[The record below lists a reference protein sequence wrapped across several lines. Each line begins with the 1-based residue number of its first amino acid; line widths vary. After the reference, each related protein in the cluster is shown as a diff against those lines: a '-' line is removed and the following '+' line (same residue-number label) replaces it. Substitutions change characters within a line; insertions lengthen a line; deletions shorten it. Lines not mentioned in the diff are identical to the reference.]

1 MRGLGKDDKQIKK
14 ISSLILKSNKKSILI
29 FFILFTS
36 SLFFSKNIIN
46 HKIPIPQIGK
56 SKNSFKLV
64 EEAERL
70 SIEEVNMATN
80 YGFKTASLLMDRG
93 DNKLRPQVI
102 IDELGSKRYRY
113 IGTKGEGSK
122 TRKQVEREAE
132 EIEKKIRTS
141 RRRTKNLLKMLRDV
155 GVTVAIGNPGKAG
168 AAAVWSPKI
177 QTIKISRQKMEEG
190 SQAVL
195 RVLNHEGIHVAQSCK
210 NGGINYKPIPLGLK
224 LSPSEIYRKQIA
236 SKIYEKSSKQIKK
249 LEKEAYSYEFSNQS
263 TLYLIKKECERK
275 RAFES

>member
-1 MRGLGKDDKQIKK
+1 MRGLGKDSIQTKK
-14 ISSLILKSNKKSILI
+14 ISTLLQKSNKGLIAIKLILLMCSIY
-29 FFILFTS
+29 FF
-36 SLFFSKNIIN
+36 KNAIN

-56 SKNSFKLV
+56 AKDSFKLV

-113 IGTKGEGSK
+113 IATKGEGSK
-122 TRKQVEREAE
+122 TREQVEREAE
-132 EIEKKIRTS
+132 EIEKKISTS
-141 RRRTKNLLKMLRDV
+141 RKRTKNLLKMLRDV

-224 LSPSEIYRKQIA
+224 LSPTEIYKTQIG
-236 SKIYEKSSKQIKK
+236 SKIYEKSSKKVKK
-249 LEKEAYSYEFSNQS
+249 LEKEAYSYEFSNRA
-263 TLYLIKKECERK
+263 TIYLIEKECERK
-275 RAFES
+275 RAL

>member
-1 MRGLGKDDKQIKK
+1 MRGLGKDSIQIKK
-14 ISSLILKSNKKSILI
+14 ISTLLQKSNKGLIAIKLILLMCSIYI
-29 FFILFTS
+29 F
-36 SLFFSKNIIN
+36 KNAIN

-56 SKNSFKLV
+56 AKDSFKLV

-113 IGTKGEGSK
+113 IATKGEGSK
-122 TRKQVEREAE
+122 TREQVEREAE
-132 EIEKKIRTS
+132 EIEKKISTS
-141 RRRTKNLLKMLRDV
+141 RKRTKNLLKMLRDV
-155 GVTVAIGNPGKAG
+155 GVTVAIGNPGRAG

-224 LSPSEIYRKQIA
+224 LSPTEIYKTQIG
-236 SKIYEKSSKQIKK
+236 SKIYEKSSRKVKK
-249 LEKEAYSYEFSNQS
+249 LEKEAYSYEFSNRA
-263 TLYLIKKECERK
+263 TIYLIEKECKRK
-275 RAFES
+275 RAL

>member
-1 MRGLGKDDKQIKK
+1 MRGLGKDSIQIKK
-14 ISSLILKSNKKSILI
+14 ISTLLQKPNKRLIAIKLILLMCSIY
-29 FFILFTS
+29 FF
-36 SLFFSKNIIN
+36 KNAIN

-56 SKNSFKLV
+56 AKDSFKLV

-113 IGTKGEGSK
+113 IATKGEGSK
-122 TRKQVEREAE
+122 TREQVEREAE
-132 EIEKKIRTS
+132 EIEKKISTS
-141 RRRTKNLLKMLRDV
+141 RKRTKNLLKMLRDV

-224 LSPSEIYRKQIA
+224 LSPTEIYKTQIG
-236 SKIYEKSSKQIKK
+236 SKIYEKSSKKVKK
-249 LEKEAYSYEFSNQS
+249 LEKEAYSYEFSNRA
-263 TLYLIKKECERK
+263 TIYLIEKECERK
-275 RAFES
+275 RAL

>member
-1 MRGLGKDDKQIKK
+1 MRGLGKDSIQIKK
-14 ISSLILKSNKKSILI
+14 ISTLLQKSNKRLIAINLILLVCSIY
-29 FFILFTS
+29 FF
-36 SLFFSKNIIN
+36 KNAIN

-56 SKNSFKLV
+56 AKDSFKLV

-113 IGTKGEGSK
+113 IATKGEGSK
-122 TRKQVEREAE
+122 TREQVEREAE
-132 EIEKKIRTS
+132 EIEKKISTS
-141 RRRTKNLLKMLRDV
+141 RKRTKNLLKMLRDV
-155 GVTVAIGNPGKAG
+155 GVTVAIGNPGKVG

-224 LSPSEIYRKQIA
+224 LSPTEIYKTQIG
-236 SKIYEKSSKQIKK
+236 SKIYEKSSKKVKK
-249 LEKEAYSYEFSNQS
+249 LEKEAYSYEFSNQA
-263 TLYLIKKECERK
+263 TIYLIEKECEQK
-275 RAFES
+275 KA

>member
-1 MRGLGKDDKQIKK
+1 MRGLGKDSIQIKK
-14 ISSLILKSNKKSILI
+14 ISKLLQKSNKKLIAINSILLTCSI
-29 FFILFTS
+29 YFF
-36 SLFFSKNIIN
+36 KDAIN

-56 SKNSFKLV
+56 AKDSFKLV

-113 IGTKGEGSK
+113 IATKGEGSK
-122 TRKQVEREAE
+122 TREQVEREAE
-132 EIEKKIRTS
+132 EIEKKISTS
-141 RRRTKNLLKMLRDV
+141 RKRTKNLLKMLRDV
-155 GVTVAIGNPGKAG
+155 GVTVAIGNPGRAG

-224 LSPSEIYRKQIA
+224 LSPTEIYKTQIG
-236 SKIYEKSSKQIKK
+236 SKIYEKSSRKVKK
-249 LEKEAYSYEFSNQS
+249 LEKEAYSYEFSNRA
-263 TLYLIKKECERK
+263 TIYLIEKECERK
-275 RAFES
+275 RAL

>member
-1 MRGLGKDDKQIKK
+1 MRGLGKDSIRTKK
-14 ISSLILKSNKKSILI
+14 ISTLLQKSNKRLIAIKLILLMCSIYI
-29 FFILFTS
+29 F
-36 SLFFSKNIIN
+36 KNAIN

-56 SKNSFKLV
+56 AKDSFKLV

-113 IGTKGEGSK
+113 IATKGEGSK
-122 TRKQVEREAE
+122 TREQVEREAE
-132 EIEKKIRTS
+132 EIEKKISTS
-141 RRRTKNLLKMLRDV
+141 RKRTKNLLKMLRDV

-224 LSPSEIYRKQIA
+224 LSPTEIYKTQIG
-236 SKIYEKSSKQIKK
+236 SKIYEKSSRKVKK
-249 LEKEAYSYEFSNQS
+249 LEKEAYSYEFSNRA
-263 TLYLIKKECERK
+263 TIYLIEKECEGK
-275 RAFES
+275 RAL

>member
-1 MRGLGKDDKQIKK
+1 MRGLGKDSIQTKK
-14 ISSLILKSNKKSILI
+14 ISTLLQKSNKGLIAIKLILLMCSIY
-29 FFILFTS
+29 FF
-36 SLFFSKNIIN
+36 KNAIN
-46 HKIPIPQIGK
+46 YKIPIPQIGK
-56 SKNSFKLV
+56 AKDSFKLV

-113 IGTKGEGSK
+113 IATKGEGSK
-122 TRKQVEREAE
+122 TREQVEREAE
-132 EIEKKIRTS
+132 EIEKKISTS
-141 RRRTKNLLKMLRDV
+141 RKRTKNLLKMLRDV
-155 GVTVAIGNPGKAG
+155 GVTVAIGNPGRAG

-224 LSPSEIYRKQIA
+224 LSPTEIYKTQIG
-236 SKIYEKSSKQIKK
+236 SKIYEKSSRKVKK
-249 LEKEAYSYEFSNQS
+249 LEKEAYSYEFSNRA
-263 TLYLIKKECERK
+263 TIYLIEKECERK
-275 RAFES
+275 RAL